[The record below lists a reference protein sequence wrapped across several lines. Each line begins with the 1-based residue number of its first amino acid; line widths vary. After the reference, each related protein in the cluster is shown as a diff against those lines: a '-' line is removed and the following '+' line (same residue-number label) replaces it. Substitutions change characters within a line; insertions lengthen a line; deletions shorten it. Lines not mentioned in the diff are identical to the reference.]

1 MDSLSYNLKCQNIS
15 NTNFYINTI
24 ECYPQHIVS
33 TNPQE
38 RFIQQ
43 FHNLVP
49 QEKNLSI
56 EEKNYFHQLYDL
68 LNYFQSFF
76 PQFNSSFE
84 IGIAG
89 GSLRDV
95 FTKKFSLIKDI
106 DIIISLPNIPKSL
119 HSSFL
124 RDVQKQLHMKHTI
137 FKNFEHQMYYSKH
150 LFSNIKIPQE
160 FSFPVDLIFTND
172 SIEDFVQ
179 TFDFS
184 ICKIYYKHNPRE
196 LDDDYDLENWQ
207 KIYRKIIFTPTFLK
221 DLHDKTITLN
231 LRNFE
236 ENEIH
241 YFLTHHYQR
250 IKNKYSEYSL
260 NIINGK
266 EQMKEKIYFEILQK
280 EISQQSTSQKKL
292 KI

>member
-1 MDSLSYNLKCQNIS
+1 MDSLSYNLTQQNILS
-15 NTNFYINTI
+15 TNFYRNPID
-24 ECYPQHIVS
+24 CYPEHILS
-33 TNPQE
+33 TIPRE
-38 RFIQQ
+38 RFIEN
-43 FHNLVP
+43 FRNLIP
-49 QEKNLSI
+49 QEKNLST
-56 EEKNYFHQLYDL
+56 EEKNYFHQLHDV

-76 PQFNSSFE
+76 PQFNTPFE

-106 DIIISLPNIPKSL
+106 DIIVSLPNIPKSL

-124 RDVQKQLHMKHTI
+124 IDFQKQLHMQHTI

-150 LFSNIKIPQE
+150 LFSNIKIPKK
-160 FSFPVDLIFTND
+160 FFFPVDLIFTND

-184 ICKIYYKHNPRE
+184 ICKIYYKYNFKE
-196 LDDDYDLENWQ
+196 LDQDFDLENWQ

-221 DLHDKTITLN
+221 DLSDKTITLN
-231 LRNFE
+231 LNHFE
-236 ENEIH
+236 ESEIH

-266 EQMKEKIYFEILQK
+266 EQIKEKIYFEILQK
-280 EISQQSTSQKKL
+280 EISQQSNSQKKL